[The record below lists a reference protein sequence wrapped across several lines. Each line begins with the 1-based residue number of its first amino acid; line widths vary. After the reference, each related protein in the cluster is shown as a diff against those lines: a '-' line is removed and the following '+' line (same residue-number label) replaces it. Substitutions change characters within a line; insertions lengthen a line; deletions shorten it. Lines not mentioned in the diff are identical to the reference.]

1 MKSKKTVCANFEP
14 PAPDN
19 NAACTGM
26 VESDGDKISSM
37 NDSNTP
43 TVGESPSLK
52 DVFSM
57 LQVMASTMAQ
67 KNDLIKVTG
76 SFSRNC
82 QFSQGKVT
90 IK

>member
-1 MKSKKTVCANFEP
+1 MTTLLNRRMYVPTLSRLP
-14 PAPDN
+14 PPPGN

-26 VESDGDKISSM
+26 VESDGDNTSSM

-67 KNDLIKVTG
+67 KNDLINVT
-76 SFSRNC
+76 N
-82 QFSQGKVT
+82 KIHEVEP
-90 IK
+90 I